1 MLLCISLHCDLKQN
15 SINFKTFTIMATN
28 FNYSVREFQEVV
40 TSGRTELRDTF
51 NSPFVILNNLNK
63 AAKGD
68 FSKIKNCTGLTCEKV
83 KEVAKVV
90 KTLHKNRYAFDTC
103 LLRKDSKGRFC
114 RVSKS
119 KVMPKFGFDLVD
131 VNEKGF
137 SFLKPI
143 ALNEIAF
150 YNAFAA
156 IAKGEV
162 SKAGKERKKAEKEAE
177 KAAKATLSK
186 AQKKEK
192 SAKEKAY
199 KDLCAKFYKGEISAE
214 VFAQKAEALKS
225 AA

>member
-1 MLLCISLHCDLKQN
+1 MGKD
-15 SINFKTFTIMATN
+15 FD
-28 FNYSVREFQEVV
+28 YSVTEFNEVV
-40 TSGRTELRDTF
+40 TKSRAELNDAF
-51 NSPFVILNNLNK
+51 KSPFVILNNLNK

-68 FSKIKNCTGLTCEKV
+68 LSKIKNCEGLTFEDV
-83 KEVAKVV
+83 KAVAKVV

-137 SFLKPI
+137 AYLRPI

-150 YNAFAA
+150 YNAFVA

-162 SKAGKERKKAEKEAE
+162 SKAAKARKKAAKEAE

-192 SAKEKAY
+192 SAKDKAY
-199 KDLCAKFYKGEISAE
+199 KELCAKFYKGEICTEEFTAK
-214 VFAQKAEALKS
+214 VNALKKV
-225 AA
+225 A

>member
-1 MLLCISLHCDLKQN
+1 
-15 SINFKTFTIMATN
+15 MATN
-28 FNYSVREFQEVV
+28 FNYSVSEFNEVV
-40 TSGRTELRDTF
+40 TNSREELKDTF
-51 NSPFVILNNLNK
+51 KSPFVILNNLNK

-68 FSKIKNCTGLTCEKV
+68 FSKINNCNGLTCDNV
-83 KEVAKVV
+83 KAVAKVV
-90 KTLHKNRYAFDTC
+90 KTLHNNRYAFDTC

-131 VNEKGF
+131 VCEKGF
-137 SFLKPI
+137 SYLKPI
-143 ALNEIAF
+143 ALNEIAY
-150 YNAFAA
+150 YNAFVA
-156 IAKGEV
+156 IAKGEI
-162 SKAGKERKKAEKEAE
+162 SKAAKARKKAEKEAE

-199 KDLCAKFYKGEISAE
+199 KELCAKFYKGEISAE
-214 VFAQKAEALKS
+214 VFAQKAEALKK